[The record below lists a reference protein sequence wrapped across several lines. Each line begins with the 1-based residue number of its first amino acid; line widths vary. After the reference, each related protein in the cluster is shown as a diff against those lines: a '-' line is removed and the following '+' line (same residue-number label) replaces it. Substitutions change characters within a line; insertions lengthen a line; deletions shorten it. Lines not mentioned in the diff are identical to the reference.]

1 MHSLTLFSDA
11 FVTARIIYLFQITDW
26 KTLIFKWA
34 WIWKHGRIYII
45 LLMNTLDGWIVRVPR
60 QFLDADVT
68 NQDTLDVLDETIL
81 KCSWS
86 KKSLVFTL
94 AMICQICLFYVYC
107 TSELDFYILDA
118 PASNRLTIEQRVSEC
133 LNFST
138 LVEYAIPSTSF

>member
-1 MHSLTLFSDA
+1 
-11 FVTARIIYLFQITDW
+11 
-26 KTLIFKWA
+26 
-34 WIWKHGRIYII
+34 
-45 LLMNTLDGWIVRVPR
+45 MNTLDGWIVRVPR

-118 PASNRLTIEQRVSEC
+118 PASNRLIIEQRVSEC
-133 LNFST
+133 LKFST
-138 LVEYAIPSTSF
+138 VVEHTIPFTSF